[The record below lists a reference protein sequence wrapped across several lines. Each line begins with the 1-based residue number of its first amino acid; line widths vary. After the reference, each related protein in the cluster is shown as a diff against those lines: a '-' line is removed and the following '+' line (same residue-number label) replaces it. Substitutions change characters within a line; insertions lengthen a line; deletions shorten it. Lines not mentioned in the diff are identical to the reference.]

1 MIKQHDS
8 SEFNTTDNAFF
19 AKREAIE
26 SRIAKA
32 CAMFQQDPSRIQLLA
47 VSKTFSAQAVSAA
60 VEAGITAFGENYVQE
75 GIEKIEALK
84 PQRSRLSWHFI
95 GPLQSNKTKEV
106 AQHFDWMHSVDRE
119 KIARRL
125 SEQRPPSL
133 APLAVCLQI
142 NVSGEATKS
151 GVNPGEA
158 LALAKSI
165 AGLPG
170 LRLRGLMAI
179 PEPTDDRELQRA
191 RFRMLASLFLAIK
204 AELPKVAQER
214 FDTLSMGMSADLES
228 AIAESIPQAKTM
240 IRVGTALFGER

>member
-1 MIKQHDS
+1 
-8 SEFNTTDNAFF
+8 
-19 AKREAIE
+19 
-26 SRIAKA
+26 
-32 CAMFQQDPSRIQLLA
+32 
-47 VSKTFSAQAVSAA
+47 
-60 VEAGITAFGENYVQE
+60 
-75 GIEKIEALK
+75 
-84 PQRSRLSWHFI
+84 
-95 GPLQSNKTKEV
+95 
-106 AQHFDWMHSVDRE
+106 MHSVDRE

-165 AGLPG
+165 AGPPG

-191 RFRMLASLFLAIK
+191 RFRMLANLFLAIK
-204 AELPKVAQER
+204 AELPKVAQES

>member
-1 MIKQHDS
+1 
-8 SEFNTTDNAFF
+8 
-19 AKREAIE
+19 
-26 SRIAKA
+26 
-32 CAMFQQDPSRIQLLA
+32 
-47 VSKTFSAQAVSAA
+47 
-60 VEAGITAFGENYVQE
+60 
-75 GIEKIEALK
+75 
-84 PQRSRLSWHFI
+84 
-95 GPLQSNKTKEV
+95 
-106 AQHFDWMHSVDRE
+106 MHSVDRE

-151 GVNPGEA
+151 GVNPEEA

-191 RFRMLASLFLAIK
+191 RFRMLASLFLSIK
-204 AELPKVAQER
+204 AELPKVAQES

>member
-1 MIKQHDS
+1 
-8 SEFNTTDNAFF
+8 
-19 AKREAIE
+19 
-26 SRIAKA
+26 
-32 CAMFQQDPSRIQLLA
+32 
-47 VSKTFSAQAVSAA
+47 
-60 VEAGITAFGENYVQE
+60 
-75 GIEKIEALK
+75 
-84 PQRSRLSWHFI
+84 
-95 GPLQSNKTKEV
+95 
-106 AQHFDWMHSVDRE
+106 MHSVDRE

-158 LALAKSI
+158 LALAKRI

-170 LRLRGLMAI
+170 LCLRGLMAI

-191 RFRMLASLFLAIK
+191 RFRTLASLFLAIK
-204 AELPKVAQER
+204 AELPGVAQES

>member
-1 MIKQHDS
+1 MTKQHDS
-8 SEFNTTDNAFF
+8 SQVNTTDNAFF

-84 PQRSRLSWHFI
+84 PERARLSWHFI

-106 AQHFDWMHSVDRE
+106 AQYFDWMHSVDRE

-158 LALAKSI
+158 LALAKRI

-170 LRLRGLMAI
+170 LCLRGLMAI

-191 RFRMLASLFLAIK
+191 RFRTLASLFLAIK
-204 AELPKVAQER
+204 AELPGVAQES